1 MQTHCTY
8 DGCNTR
14 STASAANTSFFRAG
28 IGNLRP
34 TTRVDAIVRVEI
46 ADELEMLLE
55 SGVVEHPPR
64 VPADWEHL
72 ALLDRVV
79 SIQLELVWADWAC
92 ALVDNCLAVVLA
104 VALKAIQLPEPVRSG
119 EELDTTQLALQL
131 PVLNRDH
138 TVLHEPGIL
147 ESARLREVLEVVP
160 VQCSGDA
167 LAPQHSVLAQALR
180 DATVGIDIA
189 EVELTAG
196 LQQPVR
202 LLQHAL
208 LVWAQVDHAVAHD
221 HIETLRFQ
229 AQLVQTLDVAQLEVH
244 VAVTELVRVPAFV
257 GVGDV
262 ELLLRHVHAHDAAL
276 GPDELRGDVDVAAG
290 AAAEVEDR
298 EALDVLGQAKP
309 TAIVL

>member
-1 MQTHCTY
+1 
-8 DGCNTR
+8 
-14 STASAANTSFFRAG
+14 
-28 IGNLRP
+28 
-34 TTRVDAIVRVEI
+34 
-46 ADELEMLLE
+46 MLLE
-55 SGVVEHPPR
+55 PGVVEHLPR

-72 ALLDRVV
+72 ARLDRVV
-79 SIQLELVWADWAC
+79 AIQLELVWADWAC